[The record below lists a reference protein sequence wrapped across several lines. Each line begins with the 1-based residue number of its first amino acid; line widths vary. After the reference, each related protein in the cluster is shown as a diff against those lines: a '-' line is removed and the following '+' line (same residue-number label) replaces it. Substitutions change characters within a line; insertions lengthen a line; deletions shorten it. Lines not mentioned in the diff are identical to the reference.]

1 MYDLLTMVDTQG
13 NIYLLATIHK
23 GTSEEYVAYF
33 LLTPTQALD
42 ALANLTW

>member
-1 MYDLLTMVDTQG
+1 MNDLLTMTDTQG

-33 LLTPTQALD
+33 LLTITQAAK
-42 ALANLTW
+42 ALATLAP